1 MNMMEFEDSEGFHHL
16 ISEENMLMTPP
27 RESDSDVL
35 MDIEF
40 SEPYECST
48 CKNNTGELR
57 RYLKSVTNESFPLI
71 PHTIELFDQVFVKG
85 HLKQMNRINAFMM
98 MRQWM
103 NVISSTDN
111 MSYGKSKLEF
121 RQDIVKFLEII
132 KYVIVSDGADRE
144 TCEDLMNEVYGVLLY
159 TDRLSDLDRDISDPD
174 GFESCCFHNRLDIY
188 VGVLKILH
196 AVEVKSI
203 DSPESSFQ
211 RKCVPQNQY
220 RDSGSSFLSMVHLM
234 VWELVTLAKKM
245 YTLSSL
251 HELPTKSPFP
261 CPCVLEVW
269 KHVKMLVDHAHQR
282 SRGEELFYVLL
293 FDIIKRLLQ
302 EPDPSDEEM
311 DSDVFEC
318 PPGDLFVEDN
328 AEFCLWIL
336 VHISKMATA
345 HNTQQNFGQK
355 VVEIIS
361 TVLKSCLS
369 KESITE
375 GQLRFLVSMCHDL
388 PTDTRAGILIL
399 LWEFFYKKMNSSFS
413 LNTKSIEPVRRLC
426 KSAGQQLEL
435 CCRISNG
442 ECKVD
447 DNSYTQFLCILCQ
460 TLQEKGSQ
468 SSEWKQMKG
477 RIFSK
482 FHVRRMQELTDTGLH
497 NFFSL
502 FLSLAITADTEEI
515 ISRMCKFSDAI
526 LGSEVSTVRVC
537 LLRGLFAA
545 VLLYIQRNISVETLS
560 EKLVSIFNMASID
573 LSQDEL
579 RHYNHWTVVCAYIE
593 HVAEV
598 FERSIDVELSQHLF
612 IGDGFGKL
620 MDTCKTS
627 EVCGLVITLQ
637 EILSKFRDI
646 INRGFIMT
654 AGNSAMYSAVMSNI
668 APPLKNLCCSQTA
681 PEPCADLLAALCLV
695 SMECKAEDF
704 VSIFNYSTSDSVNKS
719 IASRFLSQVLS
730 VDGFVQRLSE
740 HCLSYDVALIQ
751 AWVASSILVPQT
763 PLRLRDFLQV
773 PAVSEMFTNSG
784 LEPPED
790 GQIIHFIQAI
800 KKTYDKTTGW
810 KERICLRDKVMQ
822 YFVDIHK
829 QIAPVVQALH
839 PTDVLQNV
847 YAVLGYLVK
856 HCAPVLFV
864 QSKPDCPLPNILT
877 ALVVPHFMFNADK
890 PPKSAFLNTVG
901 AYLHQFVIGLSKLEY
916 RRATYVN
923 RKLGDIVSIYLPK
936 LWSSS
941 MGPSRQHPLVL
952 SLKSTFIKNPPDTDV
967 AFRHFMLELVCEK
980 FLQFDYQAYNPH
992 QQYAIKYLVEVVKH
1006 TTDPKVIES
1015 DCRIVLY
1022 PILKVELLMS
1032 SQQSELLLHSVME
1045 AVCLSQRDSDIS
1057 NICTIFSK
1065 FIADHKKG
1073 HLEALFNLLQKLPPR
1088 CGPYI
1093 SQISSQLQH
1102 CLIENES
1109 FRGVGRDNTVRSK
1122 YYNLMKHFNVG
1133 S

>member
-1 MNMMEFEDSEGFHHL
+1 MSMMEFEDSEGFHHL

-48 CKNNTGELR
+48 CKNNTAEMR
-57 RYLKSVTNESFPLI
+57 RYLKSVTSESFPQI
-71 PHTIELFDQVFVKG
+71 PHTVELFDQVFIK
-85 HLKQMNRINAFMM
+85 
-98 MRQWM
+98 
-103 NVISSTDN
+103 D
-111 MSYGKSKLEF
+111 GKSKLEF

-132 KYVIVSDGADRE
+132 KYIIVSDGADGE

-159 TDRLSDLDRDISDPD
+159 TDRLSDLDRDISDPEEY
-174 GFESCCFHNRLDIY
+174 ESCCFHSRLDIY
-188 VGVLKILH
+188 VGILKILH

-220 RDSGSSFLSMVHLM
+220 RDSGSSFLSMVQLM

-245 YTLSSL
+245 YTLASL
-251 HELPTKSPFP
+251 QDLPTKSPFP

-302 EPDPSDEEM
+302 EPDPQDEEM

-318 PPGDLFVEDN
+318 PPGDLFGEDN

-345 HNTQQNFGQK
+345 HNTQQ
-355 VVEIIS
+355 
-361 TVLKSCLS
+361 
-369 KESITE
+369 ESITE
-375 GQLRFLVSMCHDL
+375 AQLRFLVSMCHDL

-399 LWEFFYKKMNSSFS
+399 LWEFFYKKMVQLYLDFLSFPNS
-413 LNTKSIEPVRRLC
+413 

-442 ECKVD
+442 ESKVD
-447 DNSYTQFLCILCQ
+447 DNSYIRFLCILCQ
-460 TLQEKGSQ
+460 TLQEKGSL

-497 NFFSL
+497 NFFCL
-502 FLSLAITADTEEI
+502 FLSLAITADTEDI
-515 ISRMCKFSDAI
+515 ILRMCKFSDAV

-573 LSQDEL
+573 LGQDEL
-579 RHYNHWTVVCAYIE
+579 RRYNHWTVVCAYVE

-612 IGDGFGKL
+612 IGEGFGKL

-627 EVCGLVITLQ
+627 EVSGLVITLQ

-646 INRGFIMT
+646 IKRGFAMT

-668 APPLKNLCCSQTA
+668 APPLRTLCCSQTA

-695 SMECKAEDF
+695 SMECKTEDF
-704 VSIFNYSTSDSVNKS
+704 VSIFNFSTSDSVNKS

-740 HCLSYDVALIQ
+740 HCPSYDVTLIQ

-763 PLRLRDFLQV
+763 PLRLRDFLRV
-773 PAVSEMFTNSG
+773 PAVSEMFTTSG
-784 LEPPED
+784 LDPPED
-790 GQIIHFIQAI
+790 GQIVHFIQAI

-829 QIAPVVQALH
+829 QIAPVVQALQ
-839 PTDVLQNV
+839 PVDVLQNV

-890 PPKSAFLNTVG
+890 LPKSAFLNTVG

-952 SLKSTFIKNPPDTDV
+952 SLKSTFIRNPPDTDV

-992 QQYAIKYLVEVVKH
+992 KQYAIKYLVEVVKH

-1032 SQQSELLLHSVME
+1032 SQQSELLLLSVME

-1057 NICTIFSK
+1057 NICTILSK